1 MNDAYSHRL
10 SEYLDDELT
19 PAERLEI
26 ERHLLD
32 CPACRTELDGLR
44 RVVSDARALEDE
56 PPAHDLWPAVRA
68 ILPASAPARRIHL
81 SIPQA
86 LAAGVF
92 LAIVSGLCVWLF
104 VERQLDRTAGSG
116 AAAAVRATPPAG
128 GITPVSFADPAYDH
142 AVDDLTR
149 LLAEERPHLN
159 PKTVDALE
167 RSLATIDRAIAEA
180 QAALAQDPSD
190 AFLNSHLA
198 QQRRTKLALLRQ
210 ANQLA
215 RSGL

>member
-1 MNDAYSHRL
+1 MTDTYSHRL
-10 SEYLDDELT
+10 SEYVDDELT

-32 CPACRTELDGLR
+32 CAACREMVEGLQ
-44 RVVSDARALEDE
+44 RVVTGARSLDDA
-56 PPAHDLWPAVRA
+56 PPSRDLWPALRA
-68 ILPASAPARRIHL
+68 ALPLSAPARRINL

-86 LAAGVF
+86 LAAGVL
-92 LAIVSGLCVWLF
+92 LAVVSGLCVWLLL
-104 VERQLDRTAGSG
+104 EREHDRQHDPGPAIVAVGGGPG
-116 AAAAVRATPPAG
+116 AM
-128 GITPVSFADPAYDH
+128 TPVGLADPKYDH
-142 AVDDLTR
+142 AIDDLTR
-149 LLAEERPHLN
+149 LLAEERPHLS

-167 RSLATIDRAIAEA
+167 RNLATIDRAIAEA
-180 QAALAQDPSD
+180 QAALAKDPSD